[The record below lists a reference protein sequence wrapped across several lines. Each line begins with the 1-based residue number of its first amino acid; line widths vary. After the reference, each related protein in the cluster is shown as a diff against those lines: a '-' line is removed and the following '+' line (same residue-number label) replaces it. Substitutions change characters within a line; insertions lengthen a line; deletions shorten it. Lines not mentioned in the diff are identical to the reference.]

1 MAKITIIDGNS
12 LLFRAYFAT
21 AYPGVE
27 IMRNKEGIPTNA
39 IFAFS
44 NMINKILADLK
55 EDERIMVAFDAGKQT
70 FRKEQLESYKANR
83 KPTPEDLVTQFPI
96 ARDFLRALNIFQF
109 EEEGFEG
116 DDIAGTVARLA
127 EKEGHKVTIYTSD
140 RDFLQLVDD
149 KVTVNIIRKGLSDV
163 VPMTPEMVMQTYGF
177 RPLQII
183 DYKGLRGDASD
194 NLPGIKGIGEKTA
207 VKLIQEYDNFDN
219 IIAHASEI
227 KGKVGEALI
236 ADQEM
241 GRLSRDLAIIKT
253 DVPLPFNIDDT
264 IYKGY
269 EFATISDFCQKYG
282 LKQFMSKLV
291 QKWKIADLKEAKI
304 DVKTVESLVAF
315 KDEKEIGLAL
325 DYEDD
330 NYSMGLIYGVAFS
343 NKKETL
349 YISLE
354 NLLKDKV
361 SLDLLRDK
369 NVKKYC
375 FDYKAIKVALAKN
388 NIEINGLYFD
398 LLIASYL
405 IDSSLK
411 NDVEVV
417 MNLYGIDIL
426 SNSEAL
432 SLFSAEDPEKTGK
445 IAYFSMVL
453 YNKITEDL
461 EKISAL
467 KLYNELEIPL
477 VDTLADMEIEGFPID
492 IKILDEFGDEYK
504 KKIHDL
510 SEEIYALAGE
520 TFNLASPKQ
529 IGEILYN
536 KLGLAGNKKMSTSVD
551 SLKDIEDQ
559 HPIIP
564 KILEYRKYFKLLT
577 TYVEGLKNHIH
588 KDGKIHAKFN
598 QALTTTGRLSSSE
611 PNLQNISVRDEEGK
625 QIRKA
630 FYYED
635 ENYEILS
642 LDYSQ
647 IELRV
652 LASLSNCAGLKEIFL
667 SNEDIHAATAK
678 KLFNLQGEP
687 TSLQRR
693 RAKTVNFGIVY
704 GISDWGLAEQLE
716 ISPKEAKEIINSFYT
731 SFPEVANFFQRII
744 NDAMKDG
751 YVSTLLGR
759 RRYLRELH
767 DANYQVREAAKRAA
781 MNAPVQGTAADLI
794 KLAMNKVHQALLDN
808 GLETRMILQIH
819 DELIFR
825 VPKNEKDK
833 AYNLIKEI
841 METALNIDVPLL
853 VDGGFGRDWYSA
865 KQEIKMPELPE
876 VETVKR
882 VLTPIVKDRKIV
894 KIDILRQT
902 IVNNQ
907 PDAFVSYFENE
918 TFLDISRIG
927 KFLIF
932 HLTNDKVLISH
943 LRMEGKYIELL
954 ENEENTKYARVLF
967 HLDNNHKLCY
977 DDSRSFGRMIM
988 SEEQSFLKEK
998 EIAKLGPE
1006 PFVVKSVDEIVSK
1019 TKKVS
1024 LPIKTALLS
1033 QEIITGLGNIYVDE
1047 VLFASKIHPLTP
1059 TKLIKK
1065 KEWETIIKESQR
1077 ILNEA
1082 IIAGG
1087 STIKSY
1093 HPGKDID
1100 GNFQT
1105 SLKAYGKNGQK
1116 CVVCHTNMRFIKVN
1130 GRGTTFCPHCQI
1142 KRGAP
1147 LKVAIVG
1154 KIASGKSCVLEVF
1167 EQAGYLC
1174 LSSDQIVHELY
1185 ERKDIQEKIIKKFK
1199 LQPSDDFASTLR
1211 EHLKVKSKDLESLE
1225 KFIHPLVKKE
1235 IENAFKKSNSKLL
1248 VCEVPLL
1255 FKAHMENM
1263 FDVIIGV
1270 DVKESVQLK
1279 RLNLRDK
1286 EKSAFLKRIND
1297 VNNYFDEHRN
1307 ELDFIIDNNDD
1318 PSSLANKTNS
1328 IINKVLSRLD

>member
-44 NMINKILADLK
+44 NMINKILNDLK

-70 FRKEQLESYKANR
+70 FRKEQLETYKANR
-83 KPTPEDLVTQFPI
+83 KPTPEDLVAQFPI

-149 KVTVNIIRKGLSDV
+149 KVTVNIIRKGMSDV
-163 VPMTPEMVMQTYGF
+163 VPMTPEMVMKTYGF
-177 RPLQII
+177 KPLQII
-183 DYKGLRGDASD
+183 DYKGLRGDSSD

-219 IIAHASEI
+219 IIAHAGEI

-236 ADQEM
+236 NDQEM

-253 DVPLPFNIDDT
+253 DVPLPFTIDDT

-269 EFATISDFCQKYG
+269 EFAAISEFCQKYG

-291 QKWKIADLKEAKI
+291 QKWKKLDLKEAKI
-304 DVKTVESLVAF
+304 DVKTVSSLDEL
-315 KDEKEIGLAL
+315 KDEKEIGIAI
-325 DYEDD
+325 DYEDE
-330 NYSMGLIYGVAFS
+330 NYSLGMIYGLAVS
-343 NKKETL
+343 SKKGTY
-349 YISLE
+349 YINFD
-354 NLLKDKV
+354 NLAKDQTA
-361 SLDLLRDK
+361 LDLLK
-369 NVKKYC
+369 NKEVKKYC

-426 SNSEAL
+426 SNSESL
-432 SLFSAEDPEKTGK
+432 SLFSAEDPLKAGK
-445 IAYFSMVL
+445 IAYFSL
-453 YNKITEDL
+453 NLFNRINDDL

-492 IKILDEFGDEYK
+492 AKILDEFGDEYK
-504 KKIHDL
+504 AKIKEL
-510 SEEIYALAGE
+510 SEEIYAMAGE

-536 KLGLAGNKKMSTSVD
+536 KLGLSANKKLSTSVD
-551 SLKDIEDQ
+551 SLKEIQDE
-559 HPIIP
+559 HPIIA

-635 ENYEILS
+635 DNYEILS

-652 LASLSNCAGLKEIFL
+652 LASLSNCKALKEIFL

-678 KLFNLQGEP
+678 KLFNLQEEP
-687 TSLQRR
+687 TPLQRR
-693 RAKTVNFGIVY
+693 KAKTVNFGIVY
-704 GISDWGLAEQLE
+704 GISDWGLADQLE
-716 ISPKEAKEIINSFYT
+716 INPKEAKEIINSFYN
-731 SFPEVANFFQRII
+731 SFPEVATFFKQII
-744 NDAMKDG
+744 DDALQNG

-808 GLETRMILQIH
+808 KLETRMILQIH

-825 VPKNEKDK
+825 VPKNEKEK
-833 AYNLIKEI
+833 AYKLIKDI
-841 METALNIDVPLL
+841 MENALNIDVPLL

-865 KQEIKMPELPE
+865 K
-876 VETVKR
+876 
-882 VLTPIVKDRKIV
+882 
-894 KIDILRQT
+894 
-902 IVNNQ
+902 
-907 PDAFVSYFENE
+907 
-918 TFLDISRIG
+918 
-927 KFLIF
+927 
-932 HLTNDKVLISH
+932 
-943 LRMEGKYIELL
+943 
-954 ENEENTKYARVLF
+954 
-967 HLDNNHKLCY
+967 
-977 DDSRSFGRMIM
+977 
-988 SEEQSFLKEK
+988 
-998 EIAKLGPE
+998 
-1006 PFVVKSVDEIVSK
+1006 
-1019 TKKVS
+1019 
-1024 LPIKTALLS
+1024 
-1033 QEIITGLGNIYVDE
+1033 
-1047 VLFASKIHPLTP
+1047 
-1059 TKLIKK
+1059 
-1065 KEWETIIKESQR
+1065 
-1077 ILNEA
+1077 
-1082 IIAGG
+1082 
-1087 STIKSY
+1087 
-1093 HPGKDID
+1093 
-1100 GNFQT
+1100 
-1105 SLKAYGKNGQK
+1105 
-1116 CVVCHTNMRFIKVN
+1116 
-1130 GRGTTFCPHCQI
+1130 
-1142 KRGAP
+1142 
-1147 LKVAIVG
+1147 
-1154 KIASGKSCVLEVF
+1154 
-1167 EQAGYLC
+1167 
-1174 LSSDQIVHELY
+1174 
-1185 ERKDIQEKIIKKFK
+1185 
-1199 LQPSDDFASTLR
+1199 
-1211 EHLKVKSKDLESLE
+1211 
-1225 KFIHPLVKKE
+1225 
-1235 IENAFKKSNSKLL
+1235 
-1248 VCEVPLL
+1248 
-1255 FKAHMENM
+1255 
-1263 FDVIIGV
+1263 
-1270 DVKESVQLK
+1270 
-1279 RLNLRDK
+1279 
-1286 EKSAFLKRIND
+1286 
-1297 VNNYFDEHRN
+1297 
-1307 ELDFIIDNNDD
+1307 
-1318 PSSLANKTNS
+1318 
-1328 IINKVLSRLD
+1328 